1 MKRVGL
7 VASSNGLGHARRI
20 FQLALAFEIHGY
32 STTIFVTTKQ
42 IEKLLK
48 EENLEKTQLNYCEI
62 ETHGI
67 DGPTWLLNGG
77 RITNPSYDV
86 ITKLQKCDFVI
97 SDNVLWPIKYS
108 KVFALLGH
116 FTWIDYW
123 DKVGLNQFDLSLNK
137 VYYDELQKLL
147 DVKIWFQFSDF
158 ALDHILNLPKQ
169 IVPIKLLNYSSDAK
183 FRNLIVDKSLVW
195 ISNGTTGLRRTL
207 SSQQRD
213 SIVFKVEE
221 RETFHLLEAK
231 KKPILVIGRP
241 GLGTIRDC
249 LAAGIIFYPYWDELD
264 PELTSNVKCLKRL
277 SLIGSTYTEEIQ
289 IQSLGEQLI
298 SDIGLKNSWL
308 NARSKI
314 MNDTHLL
321 IKQIVEFLD

>member
-20 FQLALAFEIHGY
+20 FQLALAFEVQGY
-32 STTIFVTTKQ
+32 STTIFATSKQ

-48 EENLEKTQLNYCEI
+48 EQNLDKIQLHYCEI

-67 DGPTWLLNGG
+67 DGPIWLLSGG
-77 RITNPSYDV
+77 RITDPSYDV

-108 KVFALLGH
+108 KAFALFGH

-123 DKVGLNQFDLSLNK
+123 DKVGLNLFTLSLNE

-158 ALDHILNLPKQ
+158 ALDNILNLPKQ
-169 IVPIKLLNYSSDAK
+169 IVPIKLLNYSSDTK

-195 ISNGTTGLRRTL
+195 ISNGTTGLKRTL

-221 RETFHLLEAK
+221 KETFHLLEAK
-231 KKPILVIGRP
+231 KKPLFVIGRP

-264 PELTSNVKCLKRL
+264 PELTSNVKSLKIL

-298 SDIGLKNSWL
+298 SDLGLKNSWL
-308 NARSKI
+308 NARSNI
-314 MNDTHLL
+314 MNDTHLV
-321 IKQIVEFLD
+321 IKRIVEFLN